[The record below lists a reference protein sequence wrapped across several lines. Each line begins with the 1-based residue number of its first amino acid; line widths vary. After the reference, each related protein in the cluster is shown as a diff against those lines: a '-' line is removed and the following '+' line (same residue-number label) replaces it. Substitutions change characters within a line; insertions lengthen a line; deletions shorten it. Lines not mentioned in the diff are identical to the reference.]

1 MARAGTAGP
10 GVRGATLPRPFP
22 CGDWFAQAQSVELYF
37 LNKFSKAARAS
48 LGRKLAGVDV
58 SFSRVTRIS
67 KSAHSF
73 RASFFAMRSLI
84 GCMHS
89 KRLPGS
95 KCVHCLHECNSNPHF
110 GHCPSPELAAP
121 CSTVPHCAQRETTR
135 VPGRFTGFGPRA
147 WSQRGGPLLRSGGGL
162 RFSSRRGSRSL
173 S

>member
-1 MARAGTAGP
+1 MWGQPPRLSAVRASQA
-10 GVRGATLPRPFP
+10 FP
-22 CGDWFAQAQSVELYF
+22 CGDWFAAAQSVEHYF

-73 RASFFAMRSLI
+73 RESFFAMRSLT
-84 GCMHS
+84 GRMHS

-95 KCVHCLHECNSNPHF
+95 KYAHCLHECNSKPHF

-135 VPGRFTGFGPRA
+135 VPGKFTGFGPRA